1 MNFGEKLKQLRQ
13 QQALSQ
19 PDLAE
24 AAQIEQSYLSKL
36 ENGRSLPSQDVLNR
50 LMLAL
55 NVTMDDLLDGIDDEE
70 ARLKLSNIPQVGAHI
85 QMTASTQLQR
95 QRTWLFTSLMLIG
108 VGSAVLFAGA
118 AALIFPD
125 INFHYEYTS
134 TDLVPLGDNGQ
145 RYDSIEDFV
154 RYRVGERQEAGEP
167 DEDTFLIQVARE
179 ERTLGDLIF
188 PTYLLEDEFLGTR
201 FQRDADANE
210 NAILQAAGFTLGGSR
225 TFDLSDRHSLYRSEN
240 RYLIFLGW
248 LLGWIGVASLA
259 YTLLRNV
266 IAKPKS

>member
-1 MNFGEKLKQLRQ
+1 MNFGEKLKKLRQ
-13 QQALSQ
+13 QRELSQ

-36 ENGRSLPSQDVLNR
+36 ENGRSLPSSDVLER
-50 LMLAL
+50 LMSAL
-55 NVTMDDLLDGIDDEE
+55 NVSLENLLDDIDDEE
-70 ARLKLSNIPQVGAHI
+70 ARLKLSSIPQVGTYI
-85 QMTASTQLQR
+85 QMTISSQLRR

-108 VGSAVLFAGA
+108 IGSAVLFAGA

-125 INFHYEYTS
+125 VNFQFEYTS

-145 RYDSIEDFV
+145 RFDSIEDFV
-154 RYRVGERQEAGEP
+154 RYRVGERQEAENPGEG
-167 DEDTFLIQVARE
+167 TFLVQVARE
-179 ERTLGDLIF
+179 EKTLGDLMF
-188 PTYLLEDEFLGTR
+188 PVYLLEDEFLGTR
-201 FQRDADANE
+201 FQRGAAPNE
-210 NAILQAAGFTLGGSR
+210 EAILTAAGFNNGGNR
-225 TFDLSDRHSLYRSEN
+225 TFILSERHPLYRSEN